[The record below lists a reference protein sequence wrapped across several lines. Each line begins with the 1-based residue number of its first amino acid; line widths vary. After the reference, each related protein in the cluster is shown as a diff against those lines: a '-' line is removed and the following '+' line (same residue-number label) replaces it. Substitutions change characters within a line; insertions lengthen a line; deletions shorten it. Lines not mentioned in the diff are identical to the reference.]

1 MSELSIRE
9 NWRRGTDL
17 KSASGSPGAP
27 TTRTG
32 GAVPGISTV
41 ALGGA
46 PAEPSD
52 EAMRTPRQRDAARV
66 VAGGEGKGRGGS
78 VGGEGGAAREERKG
92 TAPWKRGRGG
102 RGRDVLVCKHR
113 T

>member
-1 MSELSIRE
+1 
-9 NWRRGTDL
+9 
-17 KSASGSPGAP
+17 
-27 TTRTG
+27 
-32 GAVPGISTV
+32 VPGTSTV

-78 VGGEGGAAREERKG
+78 VDRRRQRRRHCARAFAAADANGGPSEFPEASARGAIENLDGPGER
-92 TAPWKRGRGG
+92 A
-102 RGRDVLVCKHR
+102 
-113 T
+113 